1 MIQEGQ
7 IHRMITMWF
16 FLGLYGF
23 MLQVTFLGDGPLGQ
37 MTSISSAGSFVKGFV
52 GNPLC
57 QPPLKDNG
65 RVWFTWPYFYH
76 LVIDQYYWR
85 NLILY
90 SGRNF
95 LVHSNKLISIANKHI
110 SKTKTLSLTPYIILN
125 NFTYVNCVYSMH
137 ACCFVLIEIKLY

>member
-1 MIQEGQ
+1 MIQEAQ
-7 IHRMITMWF
+7 THRMITMWF

-65 RVWFTWPYFYH
+65 RV
-76 LVIDQYYWR
+76 
-85 NLILY
+85 
-90 SGRNF
+90 
-95 LVHSNKLISIANKHI
+95 
-110 SKTKTLSLTPYIILN
+110 
-125 NFTYVNCVYSMH
+125 
-137 ACCFVLIEIKLY
+137 

>member
-65 RVWFTWPYFYH
+65 KV
-76 LVIDQYYWR
+76 
-85 NLILY
+85 
-90 SGRNF
+90 
-95 LVHSNKLISIANKHI
+95 
-110 SKTKTLSLTPYIILN
+110 
-125 NFTYVNCVYSMH
+125 
-137 ACCFVLIEIKLY
+137 